1 MHKFKI
7 QTKQANL
14 LTPINSKGFTL
25 VELLVTVII
34 LTIVIISMG
43 GMYYITQTAEIR
55 SLHYNI
61 AVLADRTEI
70 ESLRNNGYDSLA
82 PGSTINFT
90 SSLPSQLPANK
101 SGTVT
106 VSQPTAGLRQVVAT
120 VTYTEFNQTTTIM
133 LTSDIGIIGI
143 GQG

>member
-1 MHKFKI
+1 M
-7 QTKQANL
+7 TKHQQSIRLKTVN
-14 LTPINSKGFTL
+14 NKGFTL

-34 LTIVIISMG
+34 LMIVITSLA
-43 GMYYITQTAEIR
+43 GMYYITQTSEIR

-70 ESLRNNGYDSLA
+70 ESLRNNGYDSLT

-90 SSLPSQLPANK
+90 SSLPSILPSNK
-101 SGTVT
+101 SGVVT
-106 VSQPTAGLRQVVAT
+106 ISEPVAGLRQVVAKI
-120 VTYTEFNQTTTIM
+120 TYTEFNQTTTIM

>member
-1 MHKFKI
+1 M
-7 QTKQANL
+7 
-14 LTPINSKGFTL
+14 
-25 VELLVTVII
+25 
-34 LTIVIISMG
+34 IVITSLA
-43 GMYYITQTAEIR
+43 GMYYITQTSEIR

-70 ESLRNNGYDSLA
+70 ESLRNNGYDSLT

-90 SSLPSQLPANK
+90 SSLPSILPSNK
-101 SGTVT
+101 SGVVT
-106 VSQPTAGLRQVVAT
+106 ISEPVAGLRQVVAKI
-120 VTYTEFNQTTTIM
+120 TYTEFNQTTTIM